1 LGTRGY
7 VLGLGCSLVLRR
19 SGVEMPITSGA
30 RLRYQEYDRISI
42 PEDVPALGVQEGD
55 EGVIR
60 GLQLDNETVLALV
73 AIAYSTGQPR
83 GEVTVE
89 IKPSKKVRSYTTASR

>member
-1 LGTRGY
+1 L
-7 VLGLGCSLVLRR
+7 
-19 SGVEMPITSGA
+19 EMPIRSGA
-30 RLRYQEYDRISI
+30 RLRYQEHDRISI
-42 PEDVPALGVQEGD
+42 PEAVPALGVQEGD

-89 IKPSKKVRSYTTASR
+89 IKPSRKVRSYTTAS

>member
-1 LGTRGY
+1 M
-7 VLGLGCSLVLRR
+7 
-19 SGVEMPITSGA
+19 ETSVTPRA
-30 RLRYQEYDRISI
+30 RLRYQEHDRISI
-42 PEDVPALGVQEGD
+42 PEDVPALGVEEGD

-83 GEVTVE
+83 GEVTME
-89 IKPSKKVRSYTTASR
+89 IKPYTKVRSYTTASR

>member
-1 LGTRGY
+1 
-7 VLGLGCSLVLRR
+7 
-19 SGVEMPITSGA
+19 MPIMSGA
-30 RLRYQEYDRISI
+30 RLRYQEYEPISI
-42 PEDVPALGVQEGD
+42 PEDVPALGVEEGE

-73 AIAYSTGQPR
+73 AITYSTGQPR

-89 IKPSKKVRSYTTASR
+89 IKP

>member
-1 LGTRGY
+1 
-7 VLGLGCSLVLRR
+7 
-19 SGVEMPITSGA
+19 MPIMSGA
-30 RLRYQEYDRISI
+30 RLHYQENDRISI
-42 PEDVPALGVQEGD
+42 PEDVPALGVEEGD

-83 GEVTVE
+83 GEVMVE
-89 IKPSKKVRSYTTASR
+89 IKPSSKVRSYTTAS

>member
-1 LGTRGY
+1 MEMLMMSGTR
-7 VLGLGCSLVLRR
+7 LRF
-19 SGVEMPITSGA
+19 
-30 RLRYQEYDRISI
+30 QEYDRISI
-42 PEDVPALGVQEGD
+42 PEDVPALGVEEGD

-83 GEVTVE
+83 GDVTME
-89 IKPSKKVRSYTTASR
+89 IKPSRKVRSYTTASP

>member
-1 LGTRGY
+1 MQTPATSGTR
-7 VLGLGCSLVLRR
+7 LRF
-19 SGVEMPITSGA
+19 
-30 RLRYQEYDRISI
+30 QEYDRISI
-42 PEDVPALGVQEGD
+42 PEDVPTLGVEEGD

-83 GEVTVE
+83 GEVMME
-89 IKPSKKVRSYTTASR
+89 IKPYAKVRSYTTASR

>member
-1 LGTRGY
+1 METSAMLGD
-7 VLGLGCSLVLRR
+7 
-19 SGVEMPITSGA
+19 
-30 RLRYQEYDRISI
+30 RLRYQEHDRISI
-42 PEDVPALGVQEGD
+42 PEDVPALGVEEGD

-83 GEVTVE
+83 GEVMME
-89 IKPSKKVRSYTTASR
+89 IKPYAKVRSYTTASR

>member
-1 LGTRGY
+1 MTT
-7 VLGLGCSLVLRR
+7 
-19 SGVEMPITSGA
+19 MPGA

-42 PEDVPALGVQEGD
+42 PEDVAALGVEEGD
-55 EGVIR
+55 EGVIQ
-60 GLQLDNETVLALV
+60 GLRLDNETVLALV

-89 IKPSKKVRSYTTASR
+89 INPSRKVRSYTTASQ

>member
-1 LGTRGY
+1 
-7 VLGLGCSLVLRR
+7 
-19 SGVEMPITSGA
+19 MPITPGA
-30 RLRYQEYDRISI
+30 RLRYVEYDRISV

-83 GEVTVE
+83 GEVTME
-89 IKPSKKVRSYTTASR
+89 IKPSREVRSYTAASR